1 MNEFI
6 PENTAANA
14 DAVVD
19 AAPEGIATPTDTAST
34 SETPA
39 PETPPAEPTEPTE
52 TETQA
57 FARRLKEKTAEAEK
71 AATERFNKLC
81 AKLGGTMPD
90 GSPIQTVDDL
100 EKALEYQEMQALAAE
115 KSVPVEIL
123 QELTETKTTAQ
134 QALDK
139 LSAYERKEALAA
151 EATALSADPKWGD
164 FYKAHEADI
173 TAVADRAKCDLNTA
187 KLIVYDQL
195 GPERVDAD
203 AIANKAIQEFI
214 EGKRKDYKPVEGSG
228 ATPTQVVGTPKTYA
242 EAREQA
248 MAYLRSAKE
257 QT

>member
-14 DAVVD
+14 DVVID
-19 AAPEGIATPTDTAST
+19 AAPEGIATPIDTAPT

-39 PETPPAEPTEPTE
+39 QETPPAEPTE

-134 QALDK
+134 QALEK
-139 LSAYERKEALAA
+139 LSAYERKDTMAKDA
-151 EATALSADPKWGD
+151 EILSKDED
-164 FYKAHEADI
+164 FGEFFNSKKTEI
-173 TAVADRAKCDLNTA
+173 FEVAERANCDLDTA
-187 KLIVYDQL
+187 MTLLLRKY
-195 GPERVDAD
+195 PPAKVDTE

-228 ATPTQVVGTPKTYA
+228 ATPTQVASTPKTYA

-248 MAYLRSAKE
+248 KAYLRSARE